1 MASAAR
7 PAHTP
12 SKPVDEAR
20 LILRAADALVK
31 ITAELRTRLLSLQTS
46 RTGASVLL
54 AEAHIS
60 EAVGILRSA
69 VSKPPAESPPVL
81 ANRPSAAA

>member
-1 MASAAR
+1 MASSAR
-7 PAHTP
+7 PVHTP

-20 LILRAADALVK
+20 LILLAADALVK
-31 ITAELRTRLLSLQTS
+31 ITAELRTRLLPSQTF

-69 VSKPPAESPPVL
+69 GSKPPAESSPVA
-81 ANRPSAAA
+81 ANRRSAAA